1 MRPALVQQRTDVTL
15 TMPRPRPVAT
25 LSAVRPRLAARPAE
39 TAAARAAAGAAA
51 PAPLAARRGAPAP
64 PPPSWPTA
72 AQAEPPAPAQQTL
85 ISSQHTQT
93 NPMRSA
99 GARLL
104 LLDPSHRVVSSGDLS
119 EPLRRERLGS
129 SCCSSAVGG
138 AVTGAVTNVAQPR
151 VLVPK
156 RRQPPRAVPVTVPL
170 DPGVG
175 CRPACVEQGR
185 VGL

>member
-1 MRPALVQQRTDVTL
+1 M
-15 TMPRPRPVAT
+15 
-25 LSAVRPRLAARPAE
+25 
-39 TAAARAAAGAAA
+39 
-51 PAPLAARRGAPAP
+51 
-64 PPPSWPTA
+64 
-72 AQAEPPAPAQQTL
+72 
-85 ISSQHTQT
+85 
-93 NPMRSA
+93 
-99 GARLL
+99 

-119 EPLRRERLGS
+119 DPLRRERLGS

-156 RRQPPRAVPVTVPL
+156 RRQPPRAVTVTLPP

-185 VGL
+185 VGLRLQLLALRVPGLLLGRVLALHLFRPLVGRKCVLLRTTPAGVRRQRRRCERCDYLAEGIGKLSKRRVLERTTTRGMQARRSRDDGND